1 VAPNKVSQTTKEHST
16 ENTEKSATYR
26 LPNVQIVHTIRRSLS
41 AKRGDLLS
49 RRVDA
54 YVETFARL
62 LLTSCALGSRATE
75 GNRASEF
82 LALPFEKFAGRS
94 LGVWTTPKL
103 FALICSFLDRSEHRR
118 QIALTVLP
126 WSLKKV
132 LSKFVSELCSGSPET
147 RTASS
152 VRDLFA
158 GMNGGFGV
166 RPRFP
171 ISSRGGSSA
180 HSKKSQ
186 LSACPHRRNGRPLFT
201 DSFLTMSS
209 TEGLPQ

>member
-1 VAPNKVSQTTKEHST
+1 MSRLSTLFGVLFQQDAAIFCQGNHVA
-16 ENTEKSATYR
+16 
-26 LPNVQIVHTIRRSLS
+26 
-41 AKRGDLLS
+41 
-49 RRVDA
+49 VDA

-62 LLTSCALGSRATE
+62 LTSCALSSRAAE
-75 GNRASEF
+75 GNCASEF

-94 LGVWTTPKL
+94 LGVWTAPKL
-103 FALICSFLDRSEHRR
+103 FALIRSFLDRSEHRR

-126 WSLKKV
+126 WGLKKV

-158 GMNGGFGV
+158 GMKGGFGV

-171 ISSRGGSSA
+171 ISPCGGSSA

-186 LSACPHRRNGRPLFT
+186 LSGCPHRRN
-201 DSFLTMSS
+201 
-209 TEGLPQ
+209 